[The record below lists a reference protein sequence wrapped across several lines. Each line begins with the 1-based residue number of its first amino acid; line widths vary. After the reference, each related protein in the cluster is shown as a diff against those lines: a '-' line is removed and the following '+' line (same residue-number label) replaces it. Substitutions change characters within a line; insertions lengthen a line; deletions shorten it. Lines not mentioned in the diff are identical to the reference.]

1 MRGKER
7 DNSPFPLPH
16 SPFFFLRPLHDLNAW
31 NYTQAPW
38 ANPPSSCCNR
48 APTPPPLCNVVPLF
62 ELPWGNYKHSNFW
75 MEDALFCSPWGQCF
89 NNFVSLHNRRF
100 MNQARR
106 TRRAKRET
114 RWEEY
119 SRSPRSSRALRKMP
133 RSIVLLYFVNSY
145 SFLSVVGGCDR
156 DRWGSNATWQSIH
169 PSKWTKTKGI
179 WNLRRWR
186 RIRPTTPVRV
196 ASKQGTLLCAVNL
209 WHTQACISSSAKNLP
224 K

>member
-16 SPFFFLRPLHDLNAW
+16 SPSFFCASSM

-62 ELPWGNYKHSNFW
+62 ELPLGNYKHSNFW
-75 MEDALFCSPWGQCF
+75 MEDGGIMDYFVLLGDSASAILSACITGALWAKQLEANAAFC
-89 NNFVSLHNRRF
+89 
-100 MNQARR
+100 
-106 TRRAKRET
+106 AKRET
-114 RWEEY
+114 RWEEC

-133 RSIVLLYFVNSY
+133 RSTVLLYFVNSY

-156 DRWGSNATWQSIH
+156 DRWGANATWQSIH
-169 PSKWTKTKGI
+169 PSK
-179 WNLRRWR
+179 
-186 RIRPTTPVRV
+186 
-196 ASKQGTLLCAVNL
+196 
-209 WHTQACISSSAKNLP
+209 
-224 K
+224 